1 MIFHLDNQLLQI
13 INQTNKT
20 IDIQTISTPLIQIG
34 EQLSLALVRRKKK
47 VVKLKYE
54 LNSFRNF

>member
-47 VVKLKYE
+47 
-54 LNSFRNF
+54 S